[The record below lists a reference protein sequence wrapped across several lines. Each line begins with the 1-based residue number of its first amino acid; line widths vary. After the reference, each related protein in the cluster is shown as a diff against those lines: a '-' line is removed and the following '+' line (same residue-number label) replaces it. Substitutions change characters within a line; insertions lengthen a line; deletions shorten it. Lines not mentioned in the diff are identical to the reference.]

1 MNTRP
6 IALRLYGWLFEALTP
21 LWHGWMNKRMRRGK
35 ETLASLDQRWM
46 RQPPPR
52 PEGTL
57 VWGHAVG
64 VGEALALAGL
74 LRRLQQQRPDLHF
87 LITTTARTSGQ
98 VLAKQQLGP
107 QFTHWFAPVDT
118 PSNVARFVKHWQ
130 PDLAL
135 WCEMDLWPSLI
146 DATAQRGT
154 PHVLVNARLSAAA
167 AAKRRWGRALYAPL
181 LAGFDAIW
189 AQNAETAQ
197 HLQALGALPQR
208 MAITGTIKAMVPPLA
223 ANPSEV
229 AAWREALG
237 GRRVWVLAS
246 SHPGEEE
253 LALAAHQLLRH
264 QHPDALLII
273 APRDAGRG
281 AAVAA
286 LCAPETPLRSQG
298 ALLPGSAACYVADTM
313 GELGLWYR
321 LSPVAMVGGSWAP
334 VGGHNPYEAIA
345 LGNAVLHG
353 PNVANFSESYADLDA
368 QGLSMLALN
377 AEQLAAAVA
386 KWWAAAPGNS
396 TSAHTPAERDA
407 AHLEQL
413 LKLLPGALPATA
425 ASHAPPQGHE
435 VG

>member
-1 MNTRP
+1 
-6 IALRLYGWLFEALTP
+6 
-21 LWHGWMNKRMRRGK
+21 
-35 ETLASLDQRWM
+35 M

-229 AAWREALG
+229 ATWREALG

-253 LALAAHQLLRH
+253 LALAAHQLLRQ
-264 QHPDALLII
+264 QHPDALLIL

-286 LCAPETPLRSQG
+286 LCAPDTPVRSQG
-298 ALLPGSAACYVADTM
+298 ALLPGKAACYVADTM

-321 LSPVAMVGGSWAP
+321 LSRVAMVGGSWAP

-345 LGNAVLHG
+345 LGNTVLHG

-368 QGLSMLALN
+368 QGMSMLALN
-377 AEQLAAAVA
+377 AEQLAAAVV
-386 KWWAAAPGNS
+386 KWWAADGGNS
-396 TSAHTPAERDA
+396 TSANAPTERKA
-407 AHLEQL
+407 ALIQQL
-413 LKLLPGALPATA
+413 LGLLPTA
-425 ASHAPPQGHE
+425 SQRDE
-435 VG
+435 VRSS

>member
-1 MNTRP
+1 MNPRP
-6 IALRLYGWLFEALTP
+6 LAVRLYGWLFEALTP
-21 LWHGWMNKRMRRGK
+21 LWHGWMHKRLSKGK
-35 ETLASLDQRWM
+35 ESLASLDQRWM

-253 LALAAHQLLRH
+253 LALAAHQLLRQ
-264 QHPDALLII
+264 QHPDALLIL

-286 LCAPETPLRSQG
+286 LCAPDTPVRSQG

-345 LGNAVLHG
+345 LGNTVLHG

-368 QGLSMLALN
+368 QGMSMLALN

-386 KWWAAAPGNS
+386 KSWADAPGNS
-396 TSAHTPAERDA
+396 TSAHAPTERKA
-407 AHLEQL
+407 ALIQQL
-413 LKLLPGALPATA
+413 LGLLPA
-425 ASHAPPQGHE
+425 ASQRDE
-435 VG
+435 VRSS

>member
-1 MNTRP
+1 MNPRP
-6 IALRLYGWLFEALTP
+6 LALRLYGWLFEALTP
-21 LWHGWMNKRMRRGK
+21 LWHGWMKKRLKRGK

-46 RQPPPR
+46 RHPPPR

-57 VWGHAVG
+57 LWGHAVG

-74 LRRLQQQRPDLHF
+74 LKRLQKQRPDLHF

-98 VLAKQQLGP
+98 VLAKQKLGP

-118 PSNVARFVKHWQ
+118 PSNVTRFLNHWQ

-146 DATAQRGT
+146 EATAQRGT

-189 AQNAETAQ
+189 AQNAQTAQ
-197 HLQALGALPQR
+197 HLQALGAMPQR
-208 MAITGTIKAMVPPLA
+208 MAITGTIKAMATPLA
-223 ANPSEV
+223 ADPSDV
-229 AAWREALG
+229 AAWRVALG
-237 GRRVWVLAS
+237 TRRVWVLAS

-264 QHPDALLII
+264 QHADALLIL

-286 LCAPETPLRSQG
+286 LCEPDTPLRSQG

-321 LSPVAMVGGSWAP
+321 LSHVAMVGGSWAP
-334 VGGHNPYEAIA
+334 VGGHNPYEAIT
-345 LGNAVLHG
+345 LGNTVLHG
-353 PNVANFSESYADLDA
+353 PNVANFSESYADLDT
-368 QGLSMLALN
+368 QGLSRLALS
-377 AEQLAAAVA
+377 AEQLAANVA
-386 KWWAAAPGNS
+386 QLWAAANS
-396 TSAHTPAERDA
+396 NSASAQAPTERHA
-407 AHLEQL
+407 AQLQQL
-413 LKLLPGALPATA
+413 LSLLPTKA
-425 ASHAPPQGHE
+425 ARQAPSQLNE